1 MEAATNCP
9 SFEALNNLPRV
20 LCGQLLTLAST
31 KVPPSRP
38 GTGIQNY
45 QSRQHK
51 SRMQRETQAG
61 TKLYM
66 ANATF
71 FSHYVFR
78 CFVIIFSFSSFISL
92 MSLSF
97 SCLLYSF
104 FFFLHL
110 FFPFHNSFPFF
121 LPFFV
126 YFILIFLSLISIH
139 IIFFL
144 PLTYSCF
151 CFKFYFIL
159 FLFSFLILSSL

>member
-1 MEAATNCP
+1 M
-9 SFEALNNLPRV
+9 
-20 LCGQLLTLAST
+20 AST

-71 FSHYVFR
+71 FSHYVFH

-121 LPFFV
+121 YHFCILYS
-126 YFILIFLSLISIH
+126 YFSPLISIH
-139 IIFFL
+139 IIFFF
-144 PLTYSCF
+144 PLLTLVF
-151 CFKFYFIL
+151 VLNFIL
-159 FLFSFLILSSL
+159 FYSCSLS